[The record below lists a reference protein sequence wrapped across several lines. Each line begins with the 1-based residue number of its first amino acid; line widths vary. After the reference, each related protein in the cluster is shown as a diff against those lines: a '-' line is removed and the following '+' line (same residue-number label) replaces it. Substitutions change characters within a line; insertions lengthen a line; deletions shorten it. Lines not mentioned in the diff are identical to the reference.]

1 MLVHSPSSRMHLCT
15 SRTFW
20 NPVSLVLTAQYI
32 FSLYVLH
39 SCFTLDISVPQR
51 APFFLSL
58 RGAHP
63 LLFDG
68 FLTLQVHYSN
78 RITHFIKHILIYPTI
93 LNFHFLYCSLTV
105 IDHLTT
111 YYTRFV
117 GTKNIICT

>member
-58 RGAHP
+58 RGACP

-68 FLTLQVHYSN
+68 FLTPQVHYSN
-78 RITHFIKHILIYPTI
+78 HITHPI
-93 LNFHFLYCSLTV
+93 HFLSLSLHTLSNTSLSTPPYLMSTSSIV
-105 IDHLTT
+105 HSLS
-111 YYTRFV
+111 
-117 GTKNIICT
+117 